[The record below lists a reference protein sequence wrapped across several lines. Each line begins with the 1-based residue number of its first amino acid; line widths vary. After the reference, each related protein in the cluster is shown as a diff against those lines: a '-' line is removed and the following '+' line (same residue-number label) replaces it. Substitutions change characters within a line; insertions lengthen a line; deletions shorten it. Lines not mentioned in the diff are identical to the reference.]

1 MNVTTDKSVRVTL
14 DKSKQLTVQ
23 AEGVILP
30 EIIHMCLAAIETS
43 CKQTLSRAEDP
54 NLVKSLEEDMYE
66 MINIGA
72 SSLLNRLFPHIDMRP
87 DLTVDALIEAENK
100 LLNDNKKV
108 KEYVDTYNE
117 SAQAEK
123 DIYEHNLVKTTLA
136 ANNMNREQRRKA
148 GIKKSK

>member
-1 MNVTTDKSVRVTL
+1 MNIEATKLVRVTF

-30 EIIHMCLAAIETS
+30 EVIHMCLAAIETS

-66 MINIGA
+66 MINLGA

-87 DLTVDALIEAENK
+87 DVTVDALIEAENK
-100 LLNDNKKV
+100 LLDKDGEKYA
-108 KEYVDTYNE
+108 KAYDE
-117 SAQAEK
+117 SIQKEK
-123 DIYEHNLVKTTLA
+123 DIYEHNLAK
-136 ANNMNREQRRKA
+136 ANLVASNMNREQRRKA